1 MNIEELHL
9 KNFGKFS
16 DRKISF
22 NPGINLIYG
31 ENESGKTTLHTFIKS
46 GFYGIRKARGRA
58 AGKDT
63 FRRYE
68 PWENPAY
75 YAGNVRFQCGEKI
88 FRLER
93 DFHNPQSGD
102 LLVCETDGERLSLEY
117 GDLDMLLGDVGEVV
131 FENTVFISQMKSRTD
146 EGLAAE
152 LKNYMA
158 NCQDGGC
165 SVNVQESI
173 RFLKSQK
180 KDQER
185 QIQTKLKKDEERKE
199 KLFSKMQ
206 YVQEDLQKLKAEYQ
220 NICQEMQK
228 KEEMTNQEQQ
238 EADERHAAKSENKEK
253 DDWKPEERDIEDD
266 ELQLNWKD
274 RAQAIAVLLLG
285 GILLILLSYHDGNA
299 PSAKM
304 IIIAVVAILG
314 AAAIL
319 VHGIWNSMQ
328 GREQKSLEEV
338 VEKTSQKEETNSLR
352 WSADRLKKEIH
363 EKQLQAENLQEEINM
378 LTDADNREECKNMEA
393 IQLAMDYI
401 EETIADMQVYVGKRL
416 KDRTSEILS
425 ELTDGK
431 YTAVELDEDFQ
442 PGVHTKDKYVPL
454 EQLSRG
460 TMEQVY
466 FALRM
471 ASGEILCQEEMLP
484 VILDDVFAMYDEE
497 RLGRTLHWL
506 AMQKRQVLIF
516 TCHKRE
522 EELLKRLGISYN
534 KVQM

>member
-46 GFYGIRKARGRA
+46 GFYGIRKSRGRG
-58 AGKDT
+58 AGKDI
-63 FRRYE
+63 FHRYE
-68 PWENPAY
+68 PWENPSY
-75 YAGNVRFQCGEKI
+75 YAGNIRFQCGEKI

-93 DFHNPQSGD
+93 DFQNPQGRD
-102 LLVCETDGERLSLEY
+102 MLVCETDGERLSLEY
-117 GDLDMLLGDVGEVV
+117 GDLDMLMGDVGEVV
-131 FENTVFISQMKSRTD
+131 FENTVFISQMKSRTED
-146 EGLAAE
+146 GLAAE

-158 NCQDGGC
+158 NCQDGDG
-165 SVNVQESI
+165 SVNVQESVQ
-173 RFLKSQK
+173 FLKSQK
-180 KDQER
+180 KEQER
-185 QIQTKLKKDEERKE
+185 QIQAKLKKQEERKE
-199 KLFSKMQ
+199 KLFSKLQ
-206 YVQEDLQKLKAEYQ
+206 YVQEDLQKLKEEYK
-220 NICQEMQK
+220 NVCQEME
-228 KEEMTNQEQQ
+228 KESQDKNGEAQEGNNLP
-238 EADERHAAKSENKEK
+238 EAESGDEKN
-253 DDWKPEERDIEDD
+253 DDFRYEDIGEEEP
-266 ELQLNWKD
+266 LLKWKD
-274 RAQAIAVLLLG
+274 RMRAVAVLVIA
-285 GILLILLSYHDGNA
+285 GILLILLSYWDGNE
-299 PSAKM
+299 PSVKM
-304 IIIAVVAILG
+304 LIVA
-314 AAAIL
+314 AAAIAYAAVIL
-319 VHGIWNSMQ
+319 IHGVWTSMK
-328 GREQKSLEEV
+328 GREEQILEE
-338 VEKTSQKEETNSLR
+338 KIPQAPKKEDTDSLR
-352 WSADRLKKEIH
+352 WSAGRLEKEIH
-363 EKQLQAENLQEEINM
+363 EKQLQAENLQEEINR
-378 LTDADNREECKNMEA
+378 LTDEDNREERRNIEA

-401 EETIADMQVYVGKRL
+401 EETVADMQVYMGKRL

-442 PGVHTKDKYVPL
+442 PGVHTASQYVPL

-471 ASGEILCQEEMLP
+471 ASGEILCQEEVLP

-506 AMQKRQVLIF
+506 AMQNRQVLIF

-522 EELLKRLGISYN
+522 EELLKQLGIVYN